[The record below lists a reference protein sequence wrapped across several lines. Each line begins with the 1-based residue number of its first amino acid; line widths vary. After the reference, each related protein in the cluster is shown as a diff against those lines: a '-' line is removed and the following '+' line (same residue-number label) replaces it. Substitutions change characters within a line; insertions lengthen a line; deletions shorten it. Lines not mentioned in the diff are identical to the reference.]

1 MAGHKGARRAV
12 GAVLAGATALLGA
25 AAAPAGAT
33 GGAGQGLCADGVTA
47 VAGVTVE
54 GDAWVDG
61 AVCDLTD
68 VVVTGD
74 LTVYG
79 DRQVTLTGVTV
90 GGDLGA
96 KGLVTLTGSTVQGG
110 ILASAASL
118 VVQDSHVWHSV
129 RGYADTATVSG
140 SVVDGAVNVRAKDL
154 TVELSTV
161 GGWANLIASQ
171 QAEVAWS
178 TFGRGLTSKG
188 AGELWLCGS
197 DVAADV
203 AVRGLANP
211 GRVGATTAAAG
222 NACSTASLPADH
234 ARAGLADAERD
245 AVNVGG
251 WLVVEHN
258 LGAVTLASAT
268 VAGNLSCA
276 SNWGAVDFVGATVA
290 GLSTG
295 QCWA

>member
-1 MAGHKGARRAV
+1 MTGITGARRAV
-12 GAVLAGATALLGA
+12 GAVLAGATALLGL
-25 AAAPAGAT
+25 AAAPAGAAD
-33 GGAGQGLCADGVTA
+33 AGQALCADGATG
-47 VAGVTVE
+47 VAGLTVE

-90 GGDLGA
+90 GGVLGA
-96 KGLVTLTGSTVQGG
+96 KGTVALTGSTVQGG
-110 ILASAASL
+110 VVANAAAL
-118 VVQDSHVWHSV
+118 TIDGSHVWRSV
-129 RGYADTATVSG
+129 RGYADTVAITG
-140 SVVDGAVNVRAKDL
+140 SVVDGAVNVRTQDL
-154 TVELSTV
+154 TVAASTV
-161 GGWANLIASQ
+161 GGWANLNASQ
-171 QAEVAWS
+171 EADVAWS

-188 AGELWLCGS
+188 AGALTLCGS

-211 GRVGATTAAAG
+211 GRLGAPCAAG
-222 NACSTASLPADH
+222 ALPADH
-234 ARAGLADAERD
+234 ARAGLAGAERD
-245 AVNVGG
+245 AVHVGG
-251 WLVVEHN
+251 WLIVEHN
-258 LGAVTLASAT
+258 LGGVTIASAT

-276 SNWGAVDFVGATVA
+276 SNWGAVDHSGASVA

-295 QCWA
+295 QCKA

>member
-1 MAGHKGARRAV
+1 MAGYRGARRAV

-25 AAAPAGAT
+25 AAAPAGAAGST
-33 GGAGQGLCADGVTA
+33 GLGLCAYGVTT

-96 KGLVTLTGSTVQGG
+96 KGAVTLTGSTVQGG
-110 ILASAASL
+110 VLTNAASL
-118 VVQDSHVWHSV
+118 VVRDSHVWHSI
-129 RGYADTATVSG
+129 RGYADTATVTG
-140 SVVDGAVNVRAKDL
+140 SVVDGAVNVRAQDL

-161 GGWANLIASQ
+161 GGWANLNASQ
-171 QAEVAWS
+171 QASVAWS

-188 AGELWLCGS
+188 TGELWLCGS
-197 DVAADV
+197 DVATDV
-203 AVRGLANP
+203 AVRGLTSP
-211 GRVGATTAAAG
+211 GRVGATTTAAG
-222 NACSTASLPADH
+222 DACSTASLPADH

-251 WLVVEHN
+251 WLIVEHN

-276 SNWGAVDFVGATVA
+276 SNWGAVDHAGATVA
-290 GLSTG
+290 GLRTG
-295 QCWA
+295 QCRA